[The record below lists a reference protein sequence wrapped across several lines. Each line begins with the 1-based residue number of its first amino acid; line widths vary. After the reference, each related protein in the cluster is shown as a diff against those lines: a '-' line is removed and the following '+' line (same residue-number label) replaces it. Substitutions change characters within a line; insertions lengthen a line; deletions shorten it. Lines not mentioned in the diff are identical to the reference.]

1 MEFAH
6 GIDLA
11 IPAIEITHHT
21 DTLRI
26 GRPDR
31 EVNAGRIADSAQ
43 VCAKLFVN
51 LPVLSFAEQMLINLA
66 HDRAVLIRIARQRLR
81 AVPRCEAQMVI
92 KVAPGSRHS
101 RAEETVAMNFL
112 RSDRPGCL
120 LIQHNVDPS
129 RISPESADL
138 PLVPHPLR

>member
-11 IPAIEITHHT
+11 IPAVEITHPT

-31 EVNAGRIADSAQ
+31 EVNAGRIADRAQ

-51 LPVLSFAEQMLINLA
+51 LPVLSLAEQMLINLA

-92 KVAPGSRHS
+92 EIARCARHS
-101 RAEETVAMNFL
+101 RAEETVPVNSL
-112 RSDRPGCL
+112 RRDRPGCL
-120 LIQHNVDPS
+120 SI
-129 RISPESADL
+129 
-138 PLVPHPLR
+138 